1 MLRSVFSRSGCAWL
15 IVLPVSLFIGL
26 MIATAGM
33 AIYPPVTAIATP
45 LICSGE
51 VVHQS
56 QRYSYQPGQQ
66 GITRTILCRT
76 GGAKDQG
83 EDITM
88 KAVGMSFLLYS
99 VIAFLLLRFIAMPLM
114 HRRFERTIEA
124 GRAFT
129 SGGGF
134 RTSGTGTTDGTGTA
148 GPPVDLQAILA
159 RVAEAV
165 EHGDGKVVV
174 RNMTFGAPTVPA
186 TIDAAERLG
195 LLRELRDQGLISA
208 EDYETKK
215 AEILSGI

>member
-45 LICSGE
+45 LICAGE

-56 QRYSYQPGQQ
+56 QHYSYQPGQQ

-76 GGAKDQG
+76 GGAKNQG

-88 KAVGMSFLLYS
+88 QAVGMSFLLYS
-99 VIAFLLLRFIAMPLM
+99 AIAFLLLFFIAMPLLR
-114 HRRFERTIEA
+114 RRFSRVIDSTRTFATNATTNAA
-124 GRAFT
+124 GA
-129 SGGGF
+129 
-134 RTSGTGTTDGTGTA
+134 TA
-148 GPPVDLQAILA
+148 SPVDLRAILA

-165 EHGDGKVVV
+165 ERGDGKLVV
-174 RNMTFGAPTVPA
+174 RNMSFGAPDGPGDDA
-186 TIDAAERLG
+186 DAAERLG

-208 EDYETKK
+208 EDYEAKK

>member
-45 LICSGE
+45 LICAGE

-56 QRYSYQPGQQ
+56 QHYSYQPGQQ

-76 GGAKDQG
+76 GGAKNQG

-88 KAVGMSFLLYS
+88 QAVGMSFLLYS
-99 VIAFLLLRFIAMPLM
+99 AIAFLLLFFIAMPLLR
-114 HRRFERTIEA
+114 RRFSRVIDSTRTFATNATTNAA
-124 GRAFT
+124 GA
-129 SGGGF
+129 
-134 RTSGTGTTDGTGTA
+134 TA
-148 GPPVDLQAILA
+148 SPVDLRAILA

-165 EHGDGKVVV
+165 ERGDGKVVV
-174 RNMTFGAPTVPA
+174 RNMSFGAPDGPGDDA
-186 TIDAAERLG
+186 DAAERLG

-208 EDYETKK
+208 EDYEAKK

>member
-45 LICSGE
+45 LICAGE

-56 QRYSYQPGQQ
+56 QHYSYQPGQQ

-76 GGAKDQG
+76 GGAKSQG

-88 KAVGMSFLLYS
+88 QAVGMSFLLYAA
-99 VIAFLLLRFIAMPLM
+99 IAFLLLFFIAMPLLR
-114 HRRFERTIEA
+114 RRFSRVIDSTRTFATNDTTNVA
-124 GRAFT
+124 GA
-129 SGGGF
+129 
-134 RTSGTGTTDGTGTA
+134 TA
-148 GPPVDLQAILA
+148 SPVDLRAILA

-165 EHGDGKVVV
+165 ERGDGKVVV
-174 RNMTFGAPTVPA
+174 RNMSFGAPDGPGDDA
-186 TIDAAERLG
+186 DAAERLG

-208 EDYETKK
+208 QDYEAKK

>member
-45 LICSGE
+45 LICAGE

-56 QRYSYQPGQQ
+56 QHYSYQPGQQ

-76 GGAKDQG
+76 GGAKNQG

-88 KAVGMSFLLYS
+88 QAVGMSFLLYAA
-99 VIAFLLLRFIAMPLM
+99 IAFLLLFFIAMPLLR
-114 HRRFERTIEA
+114 RRFSRVIDSTRTFATNATTNAA
-124 GRAFT
+124 GA
-129 SGGGF
+129 
-134 RTSGTGTTDGTGTA
+134 TA
-148 GPPVDLQAILA
+148 SPVDLRAILA

-165 EHGDGKVVV
+165 ERGDGKVVV
-174 RNMTFGAPTVPA
+174 RNMSFGAPDGPGDDA
-186 TIDAAERLG
+186 DAAERLG

-208 EDYETKK
+208 EDYEAKK

>member
-45 LICSGE
+45 LICAGE

-56 QRYSYQPGQQ
+56 QHYSYQPGQQ

-88 KAVGMSFLLYS
+88 QAVGMSFLLYS
-99 VIAFLLLRFIAMPLM
+99 AIAFLLLFFIAMPLLR
-114 HRRFERTIEA
+114 RRFSRVIDSTRTFATNATTNAA
-124 GRAFT
+124 GA
-129 SGGGF
+129 
-134 RTSGTGTTDGTGTA
+134 TA
-148 GPPVDLQAILA
+148 SPVDLRAILA

-165 EHGDGKVVV
+165 ERGDGKVVV
-174 RNMTFGAPTVPA
+174 RNMSFGAPDGPGDDA
-186 TIDAAERLG
+186 DAAERLG

-208 EDYETKK
+208 EDYEAKK

>member
-1 MLRSVFSRSGCAWL
+1 MLRSVFSRSGCLWL

-26 MIATAGM
+26 MISTAGM

-66 GITRTILCRT
+66 GITRTIYCRT

-99 VIAFLLLRFIAMPLM
+99 AIAFLLLCFIAMPLLR
-114 HRRFERTIEA
+114 RRFARA
-124 GRAFT
+124 GETSRAFMASAT
-129 SGGGF
+129 GAA
-134 RTSGTGTTDGTGTA
+134 SGTGAA
-148 GPPVDLQAILA
+148 GSPIDLNSILA

-165 EHGDGKVVV
+165 ERGDGKVVV
-174 RNMTFGAPTVPA
+174 RNMSFGAPDGPGDDA
-186 TIDAAERLG
+186 DAAERLG

-208 EDYETKK
+208 EDYEAKK

>member
-56 QRYSYQPGQQ
+56 QHYSYQPGQQ

-76 GGAKDQG
+76 GGAKNQG

-88 KAVGMSFLLYS
+88 QAVGMSFLLYS
-99 VIAFLLLRFIAMPLM
+99 AIAFLLLFFIAMPLLR
-114 HRRFERTIEA
+114 RRFSRVIDSTRTFATNATTNAA
-124 GRAFT
+124 GA
-129 SGGGF
+129 
-134 RTSGTGTTDGTGTA
+134 TA
-148 GPPVDLQAILA
+148 SPVDLRAILA

-165 EHGDGKVVV
+165 ERGDGKVVV
-174 RNMTFGAPTVPA
+174 RNMSFGAPDGPGDDA
-186 TIDAAERLG
+186 DAAERLG

-208 EDYETKK
+208 EDYEAKK

>member
-1 MLRSVFSRSGCAWL
+1 MLRSVFSRYGCAWL

-45 LICSGE
+45 LICAGE

-56 QRYSYQPGQQ
+56 QHYSYQPGQQ

-76 GGAKDQG
+76 GGAKNQG

-88 KAVGMSFLLYS
+88 QAVGMSFLLYS
-99 VIAFLLLRFIAMPLM
+99 AIAFLLLFFIAMPLLR
-114 HRRFERTIEA
+114 RRFSRVIDSTRTFATHATTNAA
-124 GRAFT
+124 GA
-129 SGGGF
+129 
-134 RTSGTGTTDGTGTA
+134 TA
-148 GPPVDLQAILA
+148 SPVDLRAILA

-165 EHGDGKVVV
+165 ERGDGKVVV
-174 RNMTFGAPTVPA
+174 RNMSFGAPDGPGDDA
-186 TIDAAERLG
+186 DAAERLG

-208 EDYETKK
+208 EDYEAKK